1 MEKMNID
8 NDTRLINKIK
18 LGNRKAFD
26 KLLNRYKDP
35 LFGFLF
41 HLTGNKQDAEDLF
54 QETFIRIIHNI
65 NSYSHQNKF
74 KSWIFKIAHNCF
86 REKVRKK
93 KNDTIENR
101 QLWEERCSHF
111 DSKNLPD
118 TCIEQEEFMHY
129 YKKSLGTLSNDLK
142 TVFLMRVQSEL
153 SFKEIADILG
163 CSINTA
169 LGRMHYALMQ
179 LRKEIL
185 EQSEGKKV

>member
-54 QETFIRIIHNI
+54 QETFIRIIHTI

-101 QLWEERCSHF
+101 QLWEERYSHF

-129 YKKSLGTLSNDLK
+129 YKKSLVTLSNDLK